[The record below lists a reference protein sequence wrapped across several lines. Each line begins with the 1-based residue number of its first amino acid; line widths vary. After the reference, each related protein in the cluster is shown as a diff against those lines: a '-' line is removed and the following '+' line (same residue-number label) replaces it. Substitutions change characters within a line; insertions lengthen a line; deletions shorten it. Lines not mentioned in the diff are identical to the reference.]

1 MRGYMKHNEQKQ
13 QQQKLLEIT
22 RGGGLQTKKPVR
34 LFKIK
39 IIIKSEIQ
47 WINYITDWKI
57 FSIN

>member
-1 MRGYMKHNEQKQ
+1 MRRYMKHKEQKQ
-13 QQQKLLEIT
+13 TKKKLVEIT
-22 RGGGLQTKKPVR
+22 RGGVQTKKPVC

-47 WINYITDWKI
+47 WINYTTDWKI